1 MGVSVPMLYAIAC
14 GDHRPAGAQSGRE
27 YRISRSLPKITSYS
41 HLPPDDLCVRRA
53 RVAVAGTGP
62 PIRPPPR
69 SRSQNEAAPRPP
81 SGQPPGSVSAS
92 LLVPR
97 CRFAAPGPCSGGGAR
112 IRIAGEAAHTRVQS
126 VQSRRAWAVF
136 GGRIT
141 QTVSETGGVVSAGG
155 PRFN

>member
-69 SRSQNEAAPRPP
+69 SRTRQPRPP

-126 VQSRRAWAVF
+126 VQSRGVGRWFWRTYYSDSVRDWWSGER
-136 GGRIT
+136 GGTAI
-141 QTVSETGGVVSAGG
+141 
-155 PRFN
+155 

>member
-62 PIRPPPR
+62 PIAIRPPPR
-69 SRSQNEAAPRPP
+69 SRTRQPRPP

-112 IRIAGEAAHTRVQS
+112 IRIAGEAAHPRASIRYNRVARGPFWRTYYSDS
-126 VQSRRAWAVF
+126 VRDWWSGER
-136 GGRIT
+136 GGTAI
-141 QTVSETGGVVSAGG
+141 
-155 PRFN
+155 